1 MTTTIKIEIA
11 PGDLIDKITIL
22 EIKLE
27 RIQDAKKL
35 KNIRIEIEAL
45 YKARDENITPSSAL
59 EGFAGELKTVNE
71 ALWKIENVIREC
83 EQNGNFGEKFVQLAR
98 SVYINNDKR
107 ANLKRQISI
116 LLGAGIIEEKSYTPY
131 KPQALMHKG

>member
-1 MTTTIKIEIA
+1 MTTTIKIDVA

-27 RIQDAKKL
+27 RIQDATKL

-45 YKARDENITPSSAL
+45 YKTRDENITPSSEL
-59 EGFAGELKTVNE
+59 EGFAGELKTINE
-71 ALWKIENVIREC
+71 ALWKIEDDIREC
-83 EQNGNFGEKFVQLAR
+83 ERNGNFGEIFVQLAR

-131 KPQALMHKG
+131 KPQALIHKG